1 MLFRIPSAPA
11 LRHPVASS
19 PADTVRILGTENG
32 RGGGMARI
40 GARVWRRLAVAL
52 GAALFSLIASGWV
65 VTLLLTHPD
74 RAHLG
79 AAPADLL
86 ATDVAFRSRSGAM
99 LHGWYIAGRPG
110 AGAVALLLG
119 VHANRL
125 AMLGRARLL
134 ATAGYSV
141 LLFDFQS
148 HGESEGEAITF
159 GYRERLDVLAAVDYL
174 QATAPG
180 NRIGLIGVSMG
191 GAAALLAAADLH
203 VDALVIEQ
211 VYPTIEEALDNR
223 LRLYLGSAG
232 TILSP
237 MLEREMALHLG
248 LDPAHLRPIDHMRDV
263 HVPLLIIAGDA
274 DRHTTLAQSR
284 MLFAAASEPK
294 QLWMVP
300 GAGHVDLQALAGDEY
315 ARHVVAFLGPLL
327 ATK

>member
-1 MLFRIPSAPA
+1 M
-11 LRHPVASS
+11 V
-19 PADTVRILGTENG
+19 
-32 RGGGMARI
+32 RI
-40 GARVWRRLAVAL
+40 GARGCRLLAVAL
-52 GAALFSLIASGWV
+52 GAALFILIAAGWF

-74 RAHLG
+74 RADLG
-79 AAPADLL
+79 AAPPDLR
-86 ATDVAFRSRSGAM
+86 ANDVAFRSRSGAM
-99 LHGWYIAGRPG
+99 LRGWYIAGRPG
-110 AGAVALLLG
+110 AGAVALLHG

-159 GYRERLDVLAAVDYL
+159 GYRERLDVLAAVEYL

-180 NRIGLIGVSMG
+180 NRIGLVGVSMG
-191 GAAALLAAADLH
+191 GAAALLVTAELP
-203 VDALVIEQ
+203 VDALVLEQ

-232 TILSP
+232 TLLSP
-237 MLEREMALHLG
+237 MLEREMAFHLG
-248 LDPAHLRPIDHMRDV
+248 LDPAQMRPIDHIRDV
-263 HVPLLIIAGDA
+263 HAPLLIIAGEA

-284 MLFAAASEPK
+284 MMFAAASEPK
-294 QLWMVP
+294 QVWIVP
-300 GAGHVDLQALAGDEY
+300 GASHVDLQALAGEEY
-315 ARHVVAFLGPLL
+315 ARRVVAFLGPLL